1 MLEVTSKGEGRTISS
16 WLGDSRNIVAVIVSA
31 IALMIVWVWYS
42 NPLVITVTG
51 TGEVSVPAQNATLS
65 FIVSSSSANI
75 NDAIGGVNTKATQ
88 VKTAISSFGIGEED
102 ITQTQVSVIPP
113 ALIGSGAVNYSAT
126 ITLTA
131 KVSDY
136 SIVNSLISTLYAKGA
151 DYVSQP
157 VLSVDDPAKLESQ
170 ALSLAMKDASKKAN
184 EMSLKS
190 LKFLKKRV
198 VLTQVS
204 SPTTSSTTT
213 KTTPAQADITT
224 PTTGDS
230 FKVTKVVSVTYKM
243 W

>member
-1 MLEVTSKGEGRTISS
+1 MLDVTSQGTGESK
-16 WLGDSRNIVAVIVSA
+16 LNSRNIVAAIIVVTVG
-31 IALMIVWVWYS
+31 LIVWAWYS
-42 NPLVITVTG
+42 NPLVVTVTG

-65 FIVSSSSANI
+65 FIVSSSSVNI
-75 NDAIGGVNTKATQ
+75 NDAIGGVNTKAVQ

-113 ALIGSGAVNYSAT
+113 TLIGGGATNYSAT

-136 SIVNSLISTLYAKGA
+136 STVNNLISTLYAKGA

-157 VLSVDDPAKLESQ
+157 VLSVDDPQKLESE
-170 ALSLAMKDASKKAN
+170 ALSLAMKDASKRAN
-184 EMSLKS
+184 EISLKS

-204 SPTTSSTTT
+204 SPATSSTTT
-213 KTTPAQADITT
+213 KTTSAQADITAQ
-224 PTTGDS
+224 PTGDS